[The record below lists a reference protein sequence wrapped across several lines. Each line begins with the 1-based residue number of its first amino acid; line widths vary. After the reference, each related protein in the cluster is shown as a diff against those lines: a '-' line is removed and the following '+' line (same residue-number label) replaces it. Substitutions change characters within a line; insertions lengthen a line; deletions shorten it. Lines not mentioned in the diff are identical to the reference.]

1 MSERMVQQPA
11 ATKTQAKFSELPSA
25 DVQRSTFDMS
35 HSWKGTTDTWK
46 VIPTLCMEVLPGDS
60 FKINSTLFMRL
71 ATPLKPIMDNLTADI
86 HYFFVPNRLV
96 WDNWKYFMGERKVT
110 SDDPDQYSIPQ
121 ANVDVNIRNST
132 GQLPDYFGIPLFDP
146 GDNTEQIVQFSSLPF
161 RAYQLIWSEWYRNQN
176 VTGRELPP
184 PTGDGPDD
192 IDYEIEVSP
201 ITGTGLG
208 VMGPRHKRA
217 DYFTRALPWPQKGDP
232 VFLPLG
238 EYASVIGIGV
248 ESDVFV
254 DTARQIYETPRDGQ
268 EVPNPRWWNSS
279 VAVGG
284 DNSQVYLKGGDDPD
298 DQGLPSVYT
307 DLSRATAAT
316 INDIRTAFQIQKLLE
331 RDARGGTRY
340 IEIILSHFNVQSPDA
355 RLQRPEYLGG
365 GSATIVINPVAAT
378 VASEEAPQ
386 GNLSAVGTG
395 LLRGNMSH
403 SFTEHGHILAL
414 ISTRSDLMYQKGVDK
429 MWSRKTRYDYYWPA
443 LSHLGEQAILNKE
456 VYLTLGDDIK
466 NEGIWGYQERY
477 AEYRYQPSRITGLFR
492 SEHPESLDV
501 WHLSQDF
508 TELPALS
515 PLFVVDLPPIDR
527 VVAVPTEPDLI
538 IDGWHNIKATRPMPI
553 YAVPGLVD
561 HF

>member
-1 MSERMVQQPA
+1 MAERIVQQPV
-11 ATKTQAKFSELPSA
+11 ATETQAKFSQLPTA
-25 DVQRSTFDMS
+25 NVERSTFDMS

-46 VIPTLCMEVLPGDS
+46 IIPTLCMEVLPGDS
-60 FKINSTLFMRL
+60 FNVSSTLFMRL

-96 WDNWKYFMGERKVT
+96 WDNWKYFMGERKIT

-121 ANVDVNIRNST
+121 ANVDINIRNSA
-132 GQLPDYFGIPLFDP
+132 GQLPDYFGIPLFDF
-146 GDNTEQIVQFSSLPF
+146 GDTVERIAQFSSLPF

-176 VTGRELPP
+176 VTGREIPP

-192 IDYEIEVSP
+192 IEYDVENVV
-201 ITGTGLG
+201 TGLG

-238 EYASVIGIGV
+238 TFSPVVGIGT
-248 ESDVFV
+248 
-254 DTARQIYETPRDGQ
+254 TAAPNATGVNVQQTPRESRDGNDGAFYDQ
-268 EVPNPRWWNSS
+268 AWN
-279 VAVGG
+279 VGSDASG
-284 DNSQVYLKGGDDPD
+284 VYIKAFPDPTD
-298 DQGLPSVYT
+298 PLGNPSVYA
-307 DLSRATAAT
+307 DLTEATAAT
-316 INDIRTAFQIQKLLE
+316 INDIRTAFQVQKLLE
-331 RDARGGTRY
+331 RDARGGTRL
-340 IEIILSHFNVQSPDA
+340 IEIILSHFNVQSPDY

-365 GSATIVINPVAAT
+365 GSSHIVVNPVAAT
-378 VASEEAPQ
+378 VATTEAPQ

-395 LLRGNMSH
+395 LLKGGFSH

-414 ISTRSDLMYQKGVDK
+414 VSTRSDLTYQKGVDR

-456 VYLTLGDDIK
+456 IYLQNTAEDD
-466 NEGIWGYQERY
+466 GIWGYQERY

-508 TELPALS
+508 TELPPLS
-515 PLFVVDLPPIDR
+515 PLFIADLPPIDR
-527 VVAVPTEPDLI
+527 VVAVPSEPDLI
-538 IDGWHNIKATRPMPI
+538 IDGWHSIKATRPMPV
-553 YAVPGLVD
+553 YAVPGMVD